1 MVKFNKNQELAV
13 KHVNGP
19 CMVLAGPGSG
29 KTFVLTNRI
38 KNLIFDEGIDPS
50 NILVITFTRA
60 AALEMKNRFL
70 DLVKGEGGLFEIPTF
85 GTFHSIFYDILKD
98 DFGYNS
104 ESLIDNNEDKI
115 IIYDVL
121 AKFYKN
127 NATESIVNNFITE
140 VQNYKLA
147 KEQNISYHPVN
158 FKNGVFK
165 KLYKEYDRKLFH
177 SKKLS
182 FSDMINKC
190 YELLKDNKRVL
201 RKYQDKYK
209 YILIDEFQDIN
220 LSQYEIIKLICKS
233 KNIFVVGDDDQSI
246 YKFRGSKPS
255 VLNDFKKDYRKA
267 KIIYLT
273 ENYRCA
279 KKIVQLS
286 KKTIDFNIDRFTKNL
301 QSNRDEIGNVEI
313 KSFIDAKDEMEY
325 VVNAINSY
333 KRKGILY
340 NDIAILYRTNILANS
355 IKGYLS
361 NHNIPFEIKGGN
373 NNVYDNFA
381 IKDILSYLKLAIK
394 ANEPENL
401 IRIINKPFR
410 GISRDNISIKNFA
423 VEDLLK
429 NYKNNQVLLSNI
441 NRLIYDISI
450 IKKSIP
456 ALAIRYIRTNI
467 GYDNYLNRFCK
478 NKHIDYDEV
487 SDLLDMLE
495 EEAIRYKN
503 ISDYIKYIES
513 SKDDNSVLTDNSVK
527 LMTFH
532 SSKGLEFE
540 VVFIIDANDGLI
552 PHKKSI
558 KDDDIETERRLMYVA
573 MTRAKNDL
581 HIYFTTIRFGKNYKI
596 SRFLIEAVGGNNGK
610 ER

>member
-1 MVKFNKNQELAV
+1 M
-13 KHVNGP
+13 
-19 CMVLAGPGSG
+19 
-29 KTFVLTNRI
+29 
-38 KNLIFDEGIDPS
+38 
-50 NILVITFTRA
+50 
-60 AALEMKNRFL
+60 
-70 DLVKGEGGLFEIPTF
+70 
-85 GTFHSIFYDILKD
+85 
-98 DFGYNS
+98 
-104 ESLIDNNEDKI
+104 
-115 IIYDVL
+115 
-121 AKFYKN
+121 
-127 NATESIVNNFITE
+127 
-140 VQNYKLA
+140 
-147 KEQNISYHPVN
+147 
-158 FKNGVFK
+158 
-165 KLYKEYDRKLFH
+165 
-177 SKKLS
+177 
-182 FSDMINKC
+182 
-190 YELLKDNKRVL
+190 
-201 RKYQDKYK
+201 
-209 YILIDEFQDIN
+209 
-220 LSQYEIIKLICKS
+220 
-233 KNIFVVGDDDQSI
+233 
-246 YKFRGSKPS
+246 
-255 VLNDFKKDYRKA
+255 
-267 KIIYLT
+267 
-273 ENYRCA
+273 
-279 KKIVQLS
+279 
-286 KKTIDFNIDRFTKNL
+286 

-333 KRKGILY
+333 KRKGILC

-355 IKGYLS
+355 VKGYLL
-361 NHNIPFEIKGGN
+361 NHNISFEIKGGN

-441 NRLIYDISI
+441 NRLICDISI

-478 NKHIDYDEV
+478 NKYIDYDEV

-503 ISDYIKYIES
+503 ISDFIKYIES

-573 MTRAKNDL
+573 MTRAKNNL
-581 HIYFTTIRFGKNYKI
+581 HIYFTTRRFGKNYKI

>member
-441 NRLIYDISI
+441 NRLICDISI

-503 ISDYIKYIES
+503 ISDFIKYIES
-513 SKDDNSVLTDNSVK
+513 CKDDNSVLTDNSVK

-573 MTRAKNDL
+573 MTRAKNNL
-581 HIYFTTIRFGKNYKI
+581 HIYFTTRRFGKNYKI

>member
-50 NILVITFTRA
+50 YILVITFTRA

-104 ESLIDNNEDKI
+104 ESLIDNNEDRI

-333 KRKGILY
+333 KRKGILC

-361 NHNIPFEIKGGN
+361 NHNISFEIKGGN

-441 NRLIYDISI
+441 NRLICDISI

-487 SDLLDMLE
+487 SDLLDMFE

-503 ISDYIKYIES
+503 ISDFIKYIES

-581 HIYFTTIRFGKNYKI
+581 HIYFTTRRFGKNYKI

>member
-177 SKKLS
+177 SKKLR

-190 YELLKDNKRVL
+190 YESLKDKKRVL

-325 VVNAINSY
+325 VV
-333 KRKGILY
+333 
-340 NDIAILYRTNILANS
+340 
-355 IKGYLS
+355 
-361 NHNIPFEIKGGN
+361 
-373 NNVYDNFA
+373 
-381 IKDILSYLKLAIK
+381 
-394 ANEPENL
+394 
-401 IRIINKPFR
+401 
-410 GISRDNISIKNFA
+410 
-423 VEDLLK
+423 
-429 NYKNNQVLLSNI
+429 
-441 NRLIYDISI
+441 
-450 IKKSIP
+450 
-456 ALAIRYIRTNI
+456 
-467 GYDNYLNRFCK
+467 
-478 NKHIDYDEV
+478 
-487 SDLLDMLE
+487 
-495 EEAIRYKN
+495 
-503 ISDYIKYIES
+503 
-513 SKDDNSVLTDNSVK
+513 
-527 LMTFH
+527 
-532 SSKGLEFE
+532 
-540 VVFIIDANDGLI
+540 
-552 PHKKSI
+552 
-558 KDDDIETERRLMYVA
+558 
-573 MTRAKNDL
+573 
-581 HIYFTTIRFGKNYKI
+581 
-596 SRFLIEAVGGNNGK
+596 
-610 ER
+610 